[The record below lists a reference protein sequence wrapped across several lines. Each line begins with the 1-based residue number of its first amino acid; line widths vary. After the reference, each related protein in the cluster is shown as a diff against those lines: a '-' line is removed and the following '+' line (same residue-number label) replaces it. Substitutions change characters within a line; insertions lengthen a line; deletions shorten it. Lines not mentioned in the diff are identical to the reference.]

1 MGWISVWN
9 VFLGEEMGLD
19 VDVDMKSEGGLPF
32 RGGWF
37 SWGLKSIEL

>member
-19 VDVDMKSEGGLPF
+19 VDVDMKSEGGVTIS
-32 RGGWF
+32 GWMV
-37 SWGLKSIEL
+37 